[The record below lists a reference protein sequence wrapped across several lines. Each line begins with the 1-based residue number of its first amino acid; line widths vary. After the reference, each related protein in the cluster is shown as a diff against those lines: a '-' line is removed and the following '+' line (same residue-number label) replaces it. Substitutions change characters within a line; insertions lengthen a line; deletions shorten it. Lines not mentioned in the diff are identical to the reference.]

1 MVTVVADITTRKRL
15 EMEVAQY
22 TESLETANQ
31 KLQQL
36 DRMKNDFISTI
47 SHELRTPLTSI
58 KGSAELLLSYE
69 DEDRETQIEFLR
81 IINRES
87 DRLTRLIDDVLDLSR
102 MESREMRW
110 AWEELELTE
119 VVDAA
124 VDGTQALLIQKGLS
138 IIVDLDPNL
147 PRLWNDRDRLDQ
159 VVTNL
164 LSNSIKFTPQGG
176 KVWITAKNLAADE
189 SDGFGEK
196 VEVCISDNGVG
207 IQVSEYESIFQKFKQ
222 VGDTLLD
229 KPKGTGLGLPI
240 CREIVGYFGGKI
252 WVESTPGE
260 GSSFYFTVPVAARE
274 QVPVRGDLAT

>member
-274 QVPVRGDLAT
+274 QVPVRRDLAT